1 MARLPQNPRI
11 KTRTEREDLEGRPFV
26 IIAGAPKHYIAGF
39 GVVGPG
45 DVITL
50 PEGVEPGVWLEPINE
65 KDAAKVAADPAKA
78 EALAAAAAARKDEA
92 GELPLTGRRL
102 SAPTNAEVQKGAGI
116 PVSDDA
122 AAKPAEKQTKQ

>member
-11 KTRTEREDLEGRPFV
+11 KTRTEREDTEGTPYV
-26 IIAGAPKHYIAGF
+26 IVAGAPKHYIAGF

-45 DVITL
+45 AVITL
-50 PEGVEPGVWLEPINE
+50 PEGQKPGRWLEPINE

-78 EALAAAAAARKDEA
+78 QELAEAAAERKSEA
-92 GELPLTGRRL
+92 GEVPLTGRTL
-102 SAPTNAEVQKGAGI
+102 SAPTIGETA

-122 AAKPAEKQTKQ
+122 AAKPKEEKAK